1 MTEITPSIK
10 DFVNASKSKPPRNSK
25 KSTAHDGA
33 DTVSKSAKKAQ
44 ISDITSAI
52 TSKAIADAETFSRE
66 LYSEAFLNHLIVK
79 RQGIDALNFTQLQ
92 AKAKQK
98 TAHVLESG
106 EQLQLTGAAESQ
118 PRIYACEDWLS
129 DDDEWEYHQGDRY
142 TSNRDRFL
150 SCYASDAQKPA
161 ISR

>member
-1 MTEITPSIK
+1 MTETTPSIK
-10 DFVNASKSKPPRNSK
+10 DFVNASKSKPPRNTT
-25 KSTAHDGA
+25 KSTTHDCA
-33 DTVSKSAKKAQ
+33 NTVSKSAKKAQ

-52 TSKAIADAETFSRE
+52 TSKAIADAETFSDE
-66 LYSEAFLNHLIVK
+66 LYSEAFLNHLTVK

-129 DDDEWEYHQGDRY
+129 DDDE
-142 TSNRDRFL
+142 
-150 SCYASDAQKPA
+150 
-161 ISR
+161 